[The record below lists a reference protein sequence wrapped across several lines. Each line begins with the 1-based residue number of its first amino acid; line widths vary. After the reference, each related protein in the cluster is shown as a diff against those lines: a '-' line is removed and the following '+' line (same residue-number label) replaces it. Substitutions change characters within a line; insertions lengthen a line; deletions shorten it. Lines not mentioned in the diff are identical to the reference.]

1 MYQTEVA
8 PELDKVN
15 KMITKTQ
22 SATPPV
28 SQSSSQSD
36 LQVLETRTDVTG
48 SLASEIV
55 VMATEHLD
63 DLPHP
68 SEVLID
74 LKDTVKTLVMGSKN
88 LSKDKVLELLTAVKC
103 SLESRQDIL
112 TGVYRCFGQLTTE
125 LLTLFMLNQ
134 PDAYT
139 SDVADAFI
147 DLLKGPLVQFNV
159 NQLVSARVVCMI
171 ENSVNC
177 QETWC
182 HYRELLQRLWE
193 GKLLTA
199 AQFENNF
206 LKICTAIQV

>member
-1 MYQTEVA
+1 MYQTEIT

-15 KMITKTQ
+15 KMITKSQ
-22 SATPPV
+22 SV

-36 LQVLETRTDVTG
+36 LQVLETRPVVMIG
-48 SLASEIV
+48 SLTSESV
-55 VMATEHLD
+55 VIATTHLD

-74 LKDTVKTLVMGSKN
+74 LKDSVKALVMGCKDI
-88 LSKDKVLELLTAVKC
+88 SKDKVLDLITAVKC
-103 SLESRQDIL
+103 SLESLQDIL

-139 SDVADAFI
+139 SDIADAFI
-147 DLLKGPLVQFNV
+147 ELWKGPLVQFS
-159 NQLVSARVVCMI
+159 VSHLTSPRVVCMI
-171 ENSVNC
+171 ENSVKC
-177 QETWC
+177 KEAWH
-182 HYRELLQRLWE
+182 HYRELLEKLWY
-193 GKLLTA
+193 GKLLIA
-199 AQFENNF
+199 PQVEDNF